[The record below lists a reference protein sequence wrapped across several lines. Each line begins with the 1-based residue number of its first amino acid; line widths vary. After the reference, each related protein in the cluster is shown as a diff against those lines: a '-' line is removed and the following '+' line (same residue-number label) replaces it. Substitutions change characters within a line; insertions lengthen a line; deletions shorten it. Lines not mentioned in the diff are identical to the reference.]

1 MKSIHKLIA
10 MLFIWGAFT
19 LASMAAV
26 VDKQIDVG
34 NVIIVLF
41 FVVAALAA
49 TRFVTDAPLDDED
62 AVAKVKQTRVD
73 RVLESLNDDELNAL
87 RDRLADGDGEI
98 VSLDEVMRR
107 QRKDRG

>member
-1 MKSIHKLIA
+1 MKSIHKLMA
-10 MLFIWGAFT
+10 MFFIWGAFT
-19 LASMAAV
+19 LASMAVV
-26 VDKQIDVG
+26 VDKQIEAG

-62 AVAKVKQTRVD
+62 TIVKAKQTRVD

-87 RDRLADGDGEI
+87 RERLADGDGEM
-98 VSLDEVMRR
+98 VSLDEVLRR